1 MQRYLEL
8 GSVNEL
14 ADDLN
19 RQGYR
24 TKIQHR
30 ASGPHRGGCVFRRG
44 TLYHLLANRIYI
56 GELVH
61 KGEYFPAEHEAIV
74 PTHLWKA
81 VQDKLR
87 EGASGT
93 SRRIRAQKPSLLVGL
108 IFDGEGRAMTPTHAT
123 KGKQRYRYYVTRP
136 DQLDGSPAWRISA
149 HDLERLVCE
158 RLAQLLDDR
167 QDIHDLAGDV
177 PAEVLRKAMAN
188 AGAKRGILCDG
199 SPHQKIEI
207 LAVLIDRIDLHE
219 DRIDLTLAPA
229 QLREALELPADTA
242 ASSEALIL
250 SLPVVKV
257 RRGHQLRLVIP
268 GPEAIPV
275 RQRDE
280 KLVSLLAEAHEA
292 RKLLFA
298 HPGRSLSAIG
308 SAHGRCRTRLGK
320 LIALSCMAPDIIQA
334 VLEGRQPASL
344 TARMLLRTEPPIAWD
359 DQRQMLGFG

>member
-1 MQRYLEL
+1 M
-8 GSVNEL
+8 STS
-14 ADDLN
+14 D
-19 RQGYR
+19 
-24 TKIQHR
+24 
-30 ASGPHRGGCVFRRG
+30 
-44 TLYHLLANRIYI
+44 
-56 GELVH
+56 
-61 KGEYFPAEHEAIV
+61 
-74 PTHLWKA
+74 PT
-81 VQDKLR
+81 
-87 EGASGT
+87 T
-93 SRRIRAQKPSLLVGL
+93 AQQAK
-108 IFDGEGRAMTPTHAT
+108 
-123 KGKQRYRYYVTRP
+123 
-136 DQLDGSPAWRISA
+136 
-149 HDLERLVCE
+149 
-158 RLAQLLDDR
+158 
-167 QDIHDLAGDV
+167 DIHDLAGDV

-207 LAVLIDRIDLHE
+207 LAVLIDRIDLPE

-229 QLREALELPADTA
+229 QLRDLLELPAEP
-242 ASSEALIL
+242 ASSEPLIR

-268 GPEAIPV
+268 RSEAIPV

-280 KLVSLLAEAHEA
+280 KLVSLIAEAHEA

-344 TARMLLRTEPPIAWD
+344 TARTLLRTELPIAWD
-359 DQRQMLGFG
+359 AQRQLLGFS